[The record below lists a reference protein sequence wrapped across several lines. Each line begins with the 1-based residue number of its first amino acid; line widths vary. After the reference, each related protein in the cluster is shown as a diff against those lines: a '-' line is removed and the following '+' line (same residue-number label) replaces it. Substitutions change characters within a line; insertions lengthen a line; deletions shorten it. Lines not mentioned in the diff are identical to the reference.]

1 MEQNIKTEIR
11 EMIFNKI
18 EKLQREPQTI
28 KKFFPF
34 TMEDLNDLND
44 DPEGCIEVIE
54 DYLEQHKDKILDF
67 EFESWIDE
75 SAMIPVLML
84 KMELVPSMSK
94 FLVSMR
100 ALNNLL
106 PSSVESD
113 IMREEITEI
122 FSQHQWEFNDEK
134 TRATIANKLK
144 YGIGLIF
151 DDVEDR
157 TTSEQIDKGGFNFI
171 LKKGDSEM
179 TIEEYL
185 QSIADKKR
193 FED

>member
-1 MEQNIKTEIR
+1 MEQSIKTEIR
-11 EMIFNKI
+11 DQIFKKI
-18 EKLQREPQTI
+18 ENLQREPQTI

-34 TMEDLNDLND
+34 TTDDLNK

-75 SAMIPVLML
+75 SVMIPVIML
-84 KMELVPSMSK
+84 KMKLIPGISK
-94 FLVSMR
+94 FLMSMR
-100 ALNNLL
+100 SLNNLL

-113 IMREEITEI
+113 IIREEITEI
-122 FSQHQWEFNDEK
+122 FAQHKWEFNDEK
-134 TRATIANKLK
+134 NRETIANKIK
-144 YGIGLIF
+144 YGLGLIF
-151 DDVEDR
+151 DEVEDR
-157 TTSEQIDKGGFNFI
+157 TTPEQADKGGFNFI

-185 QSIADKKR
+185 KSIADHKR
-193 FED
+193 FEE

>member
-1 MEQNIKTEIR
+1 MEQSIKTEIR
-11 EMIFNKI
+11 DLIFKKI

-34 TMEDLNDLND
+34 TMEDLND

-67 EFESWIDE
+67 EFDSWIDE

-84 KMELVPSMSK
+84 RIKLVPTMSK
-94 FLVSMR
+94 FLMSMR
-100 ALNNLL
+100 SLNNLL
-106 PSSVESD
+106 PSSIESD
-113 IMREEITEI
+113 IIREDITEI

-134 TRATIANKLK
+134 NRGTIANKIK
-144 YGIGLIF
+144 YGLGVTF

-157 TTSEQIDKGGFNFI
+157 TTPEQADKGGFNFI
-171 LKKGDSEM
+171 IKKGDSEM

-185 QSIADKKR
+185 KSIADQKR
-193 FED
+193 FEE

>member
-1 MEQNIKTEIR
+1 
-11 EMIFNKI
+11 
-18 EKLQREPQTI
+18 
-28 KKFFPF
+28 
-34 TMEDLNDLND
+34 
-44 DPEGCIEVIE
+44 
-54 DYLEQHKDKILDF
+54 
-67 EFESWIDE
+67 
-75 SAMIPVLML
+75 
-84 KMELVPSMSK
+84 
-94 FLVSMR
+94 MR

-106 PSSVESD
+106 PSRVESD

-122 FSQHQWEFNDEK
+122 FAQHQWEFNDEK

-157 TTSEQIDKGGFNFI
+157 TTPEQIDKGGFNFI

>member
-1 MEQNIKTEIR
+1 MENNIKTEIR

-34 TMEDLNDLND
+34 TMEDLND

-106 PSSVESD
+106 PSRVESD

-122 FSQHQWEFNDEK
+122 FAQHQWEFNDEK
-134 TRATIANKLK
+134 TRETIANKLK

-157 TTSEQIDKGGFNFI
+157 TTPEQIDKGGFNFI

>member
-34 TMEDLNDLND
+34 TMEDLND

>member
-1 MEQNIKTEIR
+1 MENKIKNEIR

-34 TMEDLNDLND
+34 TMEDLND

-54 DYLEQHKDKILDF
+54 NYLEQHKDKILDF

-84 KMELVPSMSK
+84 KMDLVPSMSK

-122 FSQHQWEFNDEK
+122 FAQHQWEFNDEK
-134 TRATIANKLK
+134 TRTTIANKLK

-157 TTSEQIDKGGFNFI
+157 TTPEQIDKGSVNFI

-185 QSIADKKR
+185 QSIADNKR

>member
-34 TMEDLNDLND
+34 TMEDLND

-134 TRATIANKLK
+134 TRTTIANKLK

-157 TTSEQIDKGGFNFI
+157 TTPEQIDKGGFNFI

>member
-1 MEQNIKTEIR
+1 
-11 EMIFNKI
+11 MIFNKI

-34 TMEDLNDLND
+34 TMEDLND

>member
-1 MEQNIKTEIR
+1 MENNIKTEIR

-34 TMEDLNDLND
+34 TMEDLND

-106 PSSVESD
+106 PSRVESD

-122 FSQHQWEFNDEK
+122 FAQHQWEFNDEK

-157 TTSEQIDKGGFNFI
+157 TTPEQIDKGGFNFI

>member
-1 MEQNIKTEIR
+1 MEQSIKTEIR
-11 EMIFNKI
+11 DLIFKKI
-18 EKLQREPQTI
+18 ENLQRDAQTI

-34 TMEDLNDLND
+34 TMEDLND

-84 KMELVPSMSK
+84 KIKLIPGMSK
-94 FLVSMR
+94 FLMSMR
-100 ALNNLL
+100 QLNNLL

-113 IMREEITEI
+113 IIREEITEI
-122 FSQHQWEFNDEK
+122 FSQHQWEFNTKEN
-134 TRATIANKLK
+134 RAVIAHKIK
-144 YGIGLIF
+144 YGLGLTF

-157 TTSEQIDKGGFNFI
+157 TTPEQIDKGGFNFI

>member
-34 TMEDLNDLND
+34 TMEDLND

-84 KMELVPSMSK
+84 KIELVPSMSK

-100 ALNNLL
+100 SLNNLL
-106 PSSVESD
+106 PSRVESD
-113 IMREEITEI
+113 IIREEITEI
-122 FSQHQWEFNDEK
+122 FAQHQWEFNDEK
-134 TRATIANKLK
+134 TRETIANKLK

-157 TTSEQIDKGGFNFI
+157 TTQEQIDKGGFNFI
-171 LKKGDSEM
+171 LKKGGSEM

>member
-1 MEQNIKTEIR
+1 MENKIKTEIR

-34 TMEDLNDLND
+34 TMEDLND

-84 KMELVPSMSK
+84 KMDLVPSMSK

>member
-1 MEQNIKTEIR
+1 MEKKIKTEIR

-34 TMEDLNDLND
+34 TMEDLND

>member
-1 MEQNIKTEIR
+1 MENKIKTEIR

-34 TMEDLNDLND
+34 TMEDLND

-94 FLVSMR
+94 FLISMR

-106 PSSVESD
+106 PSRIESD
-113 IMREEITEI
+113 ILREEITEI

-134 TRATIANKLK
+134 TRANIANKLK

-157 TTSEQIDKGGFNFI
+157 TTPEQIDKGGFNFI

-185 QSIADKKR
+185 QSIADRKR